1 MSGFDGLHP
10 ALQHHIVNTL
20 GWKALRPLQ
29 EQAIEPLLA
38 GHHALLLAP
47 TAGGKTEAAF
57 FPILSRMLA
66 EEWGGTSVLYV
77 SPLRALLNNLAVRL
91 QNYCGMIGRQ
101 VSIWHGDTGDS
112 ARRRIISERPDCLLT
127 TPESLEVILVSRR
140 WEKARAF
147 GTVRCVIVDEIHAFA
162 RDDRGWHLLA
172 LLERI
177 ARLAGGEPQRIGLSA
192 TVGNPQELLQWLTGS
207 SQGKRSLIAPDTA
220 DFTNADVTIDH
231 VASIDN
237 AAVVISRL
245 YRDQKRLVFCDSRS
259 EVESLGRKLRQLGV
273 NTYLSHSSLGREER
287 ANAEA
292 AFSTGRDCVI
302 VSTST
307 LELGIDIGDLDRVI
321 QIGAPWG
328 VSSFL
333 QRLGRTGRRPGTIR
347 NCLFLTTSDE
357 SFLRAMGLARLWSE
371 GYVEPVRP
379 PTMPLHLLAQ
389 QLMALALQQGG
400 IGIESWREWIG
411 NMPGFAELNNTDVQA
426 VVQHMLAAEILS
438 MSDGMFWFGTKGESR
453 FGRRNFMELLS
464 SFTSEP
470 LFAVRYGR
478 QHLGSVDRAS
488 FTLRHD
494 KPPVLLLAGHSW
506 RVNHLDWKNRVAFV
520 EPSADEGTSR
530 WLGSG
535 QPLSHAHCQAIKRVL
550 AGEPSGGEL
559 SKRAT
564 ATLNRTRQDFHWVK
578 LDGTSLVTER
588 EQTRWWTFGGLLA
601 NSGLAA
607 MLRNIGVKVGR
618 ADNFAIRI
626 EDASMVVR
634 WDSIMESLRAIPH
647 EDILTPVD
655 PKAITQ
661 LKFSDCLPPELASKE
676 LESRVTDRAAIVEIL
691 GQQWISLLSNQ

>member
-1 MSGFDGLHP
+1 MSGFDRLHP

-20 GWKALRPLQ
+20 GWRTLRPLQ
-29 EQAIEPLLA
+29 EEAIEPLLA
-38 GHHALLLAP
+38 GDHAMLLAP

-66 EEWGGTSVLYV
+66 EEWAGTSVLYI
-77 SPLRALLNNLAVRL
+77 SPLRALLNNLEGRL
-91 QNYCGMIGRQ
+91 RNYCGMVGRQ
-101 VSIWHGDTGDS
+101 VSLWHGDTGES
-112 ARRRIISERPDCLLT
+112 ARRRIISERPDCVLI

-147 GTVRCVIVDEIHAFA
+147 GAVRCVIVDEIHAFA
-162 RDDRGWHLLA
+162 GDDRGWHLLA

-192 TVGNPQELLQWLTGS
+192 TVGNPQELLQWLAGS
-207 SQGKRSLIAPDTA
+207 SHGKRLVIAPDAA

-231 VASIDN
+231 VGSIDN
-237 AAVVISRL
+237 AAIVISRL
-245 YRDQKRLVFCDSRS
+245 HRDQKRLVFCDSRS

-273 NTYLSHSSLGREER
+273 DTYLSHSSLSREER
-287 ANAEA
+287 ARAEA
-292 AFSTGRDCVI
+292 AFSTGRECVI

-321 QIGAPWG
+321 QIGAPWA

-357 SFLRAMGLARLWSE
+357 SFLRAMGLVRLWSD
-371 GYVEPVRP
+371 GYIEPVRP
-379 PTMPLHLLAQ
+379 PAMPLHLLAQ

-400 IGIESWREWIG
+400 IGIESWRDWIG
-411 NMPGFAELNNTDVQA
+411 NMPGFAALGNGDVQA
-426 VVQHMLAAEILS
+426 VMQHMLASEILS
-438 MSDGMFWFGTKGESR
+438 MSDGMLWFGTKGER
-453 FGRRNFMELLS
+453 TFGRRNFMELLS

-470 LFAVRYGR
+470 LFMVRYGR
-478 QHLGSVDRAS
+478 RHLGSVDRAS

-506 RVNHLDWKNRVAFV
+506 IVNRLDWKNRVAFV
-520 EPSADEGTSR
+520 EPSADEGKSR

-535 QPLSHAHCQAIKRVL
+535 QPLSRAHCQAIRRVL
-550 AGEPSGGEL
+550 AGEPPGGEL

-564 ATLNRTRQDFHWVK
+564 AALNGAREDFHWVK
-578 LDGTSLVTER
+578 LDETSLVTER
-588 EQTRWWTFGGLLA
+588 GETRWWTFGGLLA

-607 MLRNIGVKVGR
+607 MLRRARVKVGE
-618 ADNFAIRI
+618 ADNLAIRI
-626 EDASMVVR
+626 EDDGAVAN
-634 WDSIMESLRAIPH
+634 WDSTMENLRAIPP
-647 EDILTPVD
+647 EDIATPVD
-655 PKAITQ
+655 PKALTQ
-661 LKFSDCLPPELASKE
+661 LKFSDCLPRELASKE
-676 LESRVTDRAAIVEIL
+676 LESRLTDRPAILEIL
-691 GQQWISLLSNQ
+691 GRACVRLDTGN